1 VDGPRARPATDFRT
15 EKKFDRR
22 EEDAVQQKIT
32 DRGAWLDWMEIG
44 ALDASEIEEALDI
57 VARDMRDNPLTVAVF
72 GDGPEQRRQRFRRF
86 MGGAARALGWGPNML
101 VARGADGEIA
111 GVCNMMPPG
120 ECLPSPSQQLRM
132 LPSLLSN
139 GPHAAGRTMRW
150 LAVWT
155 KRDPAERH
163 WHLGPLVVDAHLQG
177 TDLGSHMMQVF
188 CAQMDAAH
196 EDAYLETDKPE
207 NVSFYER
214 FGFEIFGE
222 QEVLGVTNYFMLRR
236 AEGRH
241 G

>member
-1 VDGPRARPATDFRT
+1 M
-15 EKKFDRR
+15 
-22 EEDAVQQKIT
+22 QKIT
-32 DRGAWLDWMEIG
+32 NRGAWLDWMEIG
-44 ALDASEIEEALDI
+44 TLDASEIEEALDAT
-57 VARDMRDNPLTVAVF
+57 ARGMRDNPLTVAIF
-72 GDGPEQRRQRFRRF
+72 GDGPEQRRQRFRRLI
-86 MGGAARALGWGPNML
+86 GGVAGALDWGSNML
-101 VARGADGEIA
+101 VARDTDGEIA

-139 GPHAAGRTMRW
+139 GPYIAGRTMRW

-155 KRDPAERH
+155 KRDPAKRH

-177 TDLGSHMMQVF
+177 MGVGGRLMQVF
-188 CAQMDAAH
+188 CAQMDAAR

-214 FGFEIFGE
+214 FGFEVIGE
-222 QEVLGVTNYFMLRR
+222 QKVFGVTNYFMLRR
-236 AEGRH
+236 PEGRH

>member
-1 VDGPRARPATDFRT
+1 M
-15 EKKFDRR
+15 
-22 EEDAVQQKIT
+22 QQKIT
-32 DRGAWLDWMEIG
+32 DRGTWLDWMEIG
-44 ALDASEIEEALDI
+44 TLDASEIEEALDI
-57 VARDMRDNPLTVAVF
+57 VARGMRDNPLTVAVF
-72 GDGPEQRRQRFRRF
+72 GDDPEQRQRRFRRF

-120 ECLPSPSQQLRM
+120 ECLSSPSQQLRM
-132 LPSLLSN
+132 LPPLLSN
-139 GPHAAGRTMRW
+139 GSQIAGRTMRW

-177 TDLGSHMMQVF
+177 MGVGSRLMQVF
-188 CAQMDAAH
+188 LAQMDAAR

-207 NVSFYER
+207 NVRFYER
-214 FGFEIFGE
+214 FGFEVVGE
-222 QEVLGVTNYFMLRR
+222 EEVIGVPNWYMFRP
-236 AEGRH
+236 AEGTR